1 VHALRHVHELL
12 VPGGT
17 LVDVH
22 PVTEEQVDAAGRTI
36 GVIEEPDWITVV
48 LPNAEARLRDAVR
61 DGLYALEAESEFDLL
76 QHFDGAEELIDAKW
90 DLLASQAELVR
101 RIRAARP
108 PLRTREHYVLRRLRA
123 T

>member
-22 PVTEEQVDAAGRTI
+22 PVTEEQVEAAGRTI
-36 GVIEEPDWITVV
+36 GVIEEPDWVSVV

-61 DGLYALEAESEFDLL
+61 DGFYALEAEQEFDLL
-76 QHFDGAEELIDAKW
+76 QHFDDAEELIEAKR
-90 DLLASQAELVR
+90 DLLDSQPELVR
-101 RIRAARP
+101 RIRAAHP

-123 T
+123 A

>member
-1 VHALRHVHELL
+1 VHALRHVQELL

-22 PVTEEQVDAAGRTI
+22 PVTEQQVEAAGRTI

-48 LPNAEARLRDAVR
+48 LPNAEARLRDAVN
-61 DGLYALEAESEFDLL
+61 DGLYAVEAESEFDLL
-76 QHFDGAEELIDAKW
+76 QHYDDAEELIEAKS
-90 DLLASQAELVR
+90 DLLDSQPELVR

-108 PLRTREHYVLRRLRA
+108 PLRTRERYVGRRLRA